1 MKELTDRQDEVLKF
15 IRSYTEA
22 NSCPP
27 TVRDTAEFFSISLKA
42 VQDHFSAL
50 RKKGYLSRVE
60 KRSRSLKVLI
70 NETQIEKT
78 ETYSVDVPILGSVA
92 AGKPIFCE
100 ENFKGSVTLFAPMVH
115 EGSSYFAL
123 TVQGTSMI
131 NAGILDGD
139 LAVIR
144 QQNTARN
151 GQIVVA
157 LLDDSVTLKRF
168 FKESSRVLLQP
179 ENPDYNPIYCQ
190 DVKILGTLVSLI
202 RSY

>member
-27 TVRDTAEFFSISLKA
+27 TVRETAEFFSISLKA

>member
-1 MKELTDRQDEVLKF
+1 MKELTERQEEVLKF

-22 NSCPP
+22 NTCPP
-27 TVRDTAEFFSISLKA
+27 TVRETAEFFSISLKA

-60 KRSRSLKVLI
+60 KRSRSLRVLI
-70 NETQIEKT
+70 DEDPVESH
-78 ETYSVDVPILGSVA
+78 EAYSVSVPILGSVA

-100 ENFKGSVTLFAPMVH
+100 ENLKGSVTLFAPMVH

-123 TVQGTSMI
+123 TVQGSSMI

-144 QQNTARN
+144 QQPTARN

-168 FKESSRVLLQP
+168 YKESSRILLQP
-179 ENPDYNPIYCQ
+179 ENPEFNPIYCQ

>member
-1 MKELTDRQDEVLKF
+1 MKELTDRQEEVLKF
-15 IRSYTEA
+15 IRSYMDE

-27 TVRDTAEFFSISLKA
+27 TVRETAEFFSISLKA

-70 NETQIEKT
+70 DEDPVEKNQPF
-78 ETYSVDVPILGSVA
+78 SVNVPILGSVA

-144 QQNTARN
+144 QQSVARN

-168 FKESSRVLLQP
+168 FKETSRVLLQP
-179 ENPDYNPIYCQ
+179 ENPDFNPIYCQ